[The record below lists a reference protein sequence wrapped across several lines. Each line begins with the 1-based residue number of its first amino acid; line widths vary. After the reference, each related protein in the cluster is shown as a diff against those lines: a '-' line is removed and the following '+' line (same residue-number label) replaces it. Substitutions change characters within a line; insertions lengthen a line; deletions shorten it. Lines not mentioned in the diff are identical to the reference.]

1 MNNEAQACFVVL
13 DTIIMVNF
21 MSRVRVRIQA
31 TILRVQN
38 TYKSRKEIRVADL
51 SGLTG
56 LGGTQ
61 LLAD

>member
-1 MNNEAQACFVVL
+1 MVL